1 MFAIEIEDSMPLL
14 YKFYSPQTLIALQK
28 ATLGFT
34 PPNRF
39 NDAFEFLPRIV
50 RDKKSI
56 GLRQSKG
63 IITDDQIEQ
72 LCEAYNLEN
81 GTTYTQKEFSS
92 LVEEHKEMIA
102 AQVPMALEDLPA
114 RMAKQMVD
122 LVSEDHGVAC
132 LSKSWRHP
140 LMWGHYSRGFTGFSV
155 GYEMPL
161 DDDFQA
167 LSRVDVEYSSDRF
180 PLNETIVLEGQLS
193 KEIVNGIVRT
203 KSAHWAY
210 EQEVRFL
217 MSTAIPA
224 LTPKP
229 DRSQF
234 YLKHP
239 YEAVREI
246 IIGMRCSEENK
257 MALRKLR
264 NEIYPH
270 AALYETTPH
279 DLTFEIARKLIV

>member
-1 MFAIEIEDSMPLL
+1 MPLL
-14 YKFYSPQTLIALQK
+14 YKFYSPQTLIALQEG
-28 ATLGFT
+28 TLAFT

-50 RDKKSI
+50 RDEKSI
-56 GLRQSKG
+56 ELRQSKG
-63 IITDDQIEQ
+63 FIANDQIEQ

-81 GTTYTQKEFSS
+81 GTTYTQEEFSR
-92 LVEEHKEMIA
+92 LVEEHKEAIA
-102 AQVPMALEDLPA
+102 AQVPMALEDFPA
-114 RMAKQMVD
+114 RMAKKMVD
-122 LVSEDHGVAC
+122 LVSENHGVAC

-161 DDDFQA
+161 DSDFQV
-167 LSRVDVEYSSDRF
+167 LSRVDVEYSSYRF
-180 PLNETIVLEGQLS
+180 PLNEAIVLEGQVS

-203 KSAHWAY
+203 KSPHWAY

-217 MSTAIPA
+217 MSTASPA

-239 YEAVREI
+239 HEAVREI
-246 IIGMRCSEENK
+246 IIGMRCEEEDK
-257 MALRKLR
+257 MFLRNLR
-264 NEIYPH
+264 NEMYPH
-270 AALYETTPH
+270 AALYETAPH
-279 DLTFEIARKLIV
+279 DSTFEITRKLIV